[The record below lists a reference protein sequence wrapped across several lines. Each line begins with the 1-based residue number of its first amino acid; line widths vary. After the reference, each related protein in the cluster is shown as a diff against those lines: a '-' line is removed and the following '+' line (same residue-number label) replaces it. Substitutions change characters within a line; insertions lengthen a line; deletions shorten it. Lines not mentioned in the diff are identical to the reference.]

1 MQRPSPWKIAL
12 ASAALLAASFAV
24 SCFRSQENAS
34 SASPKK
40 LIVLGI
46 DGMDP
51 LLLRQFMDAGKMPHF
66 AALAARGGFLP
77 LATSIPP
84 QSPVAWASIITGTG
98 PGAHGIFDFIH
109 RDPST
114 LTPFF
119 SASQVKAPEHNL
131 RLGHWI
137 IPISAGKVELL
148 RHGKA
153 FWEFLDERKI
163 PVTVFRI
170 PSNFPPVPGHGQ
182 TLAGMG
188 TPDLLGGYGTFSFY
202 TDDPIFTPGPVSG
215 GVIYPVQLSGD
226 RITAVLHGPPNSL
239 RQDAPQITVP
249 FTVDRDPSEP
259 AARITLQ
266 ENQFILRAGEWSE
279 WQPVKF
285 TFIPGLQSISGIC
298 RFYLKQTHPQFE
310 LYVSPINIDPLAPA
324 LPISTPEHYSRDLA
338 RDTGYFH
345 TQGIAED
352 TKALSS
358 GLLNDDEYLQQA
370 HTVFDEQ
377 RRLFRHELARFRS
390 GLFFYYFSSLDQNGH
405 MFWRANDP
413 QFPAFDS
420 ALAAKHGGV
429 IEDYYREMDTL
440 LGEALQA
447 AGSDSTVLVISD
459 HGFAP
464 FRRSFN
470 LNTWLVENGYLVLR
484 SGAAPGPG
492 RDIFKDADWSKTR
505 AYGLGLNGL
514 YVNLRG
520 REKNGIVKSGAESA
534 ALARE
539 IATKLLAIRDPRD
552 KQQVITRMDLA
563 AEAYSGPATAQA
575 PDLIVGYNR
584 GFRVG
589 WDSVLGGIPAST
601 LEDNTEPWSGDH
613 CMDYTK
619 VPGVV
624 LSNRKILAANPS
636 LTDIAPTVLS
646 VFGIARPATMTGHSI
661 FESSPPPAKPSA
673 AAASSASTRP

>member
-1 MQRPSPWKIAL
+1 MMQRHSPWKIAL
-12 ASAALLAASFAV
+12 AAAALLAAAFSA
-24 SCFRSQENAS
+24 SCSRSQRNAS
-34 SASPKK
+34 DAAQKK

-66 AALAARGGFLP
+66 AALAASGGFLP

-109 RDPST
+109 RDPAT

-119 SASQVKAPEHNL
+119 SAAQVKAPEHNL
-131 RLGHWI
+131 RLGHWV

-215 GVIYPVQLSGD
+215 GVVYPVQLSGD
-226 RITAVLHGPPNSL
+226 RITAVLHGPANSL
-239 RQDAPQITVP
+239 RQDAPEITVP
-249 FTVDRDPSEP
+249 FTVDRDPTEP
-259 AARITLQ
+259 AARITLPDG
-266 ENQFILRAGEWSE
+266 QFILRVGEWSS
-279 WQPVKF
+279 WKPVKF

-310 LYVSPINIDPLAPA
+310 LYVSPINIDPLDPA

-370 HTVFDEQ
+370 RTVFDEQ
-377 RRLFRHELARFRS
+377 CRLFRHELARFRS

-405 MFWRANDP
+405 MFWRAGDP
-413 QFPAFDS
+413 QFAAFD
-420 ALAAKHGGV
+420 AELAARHGGV
-429 IEDYYREMDTL
+429 IESYYREMDTL

-447 AGSDSTVLVISD
+447 AGTDATVLVISD

-470 LNTWLVENGYLVLR
+470 LNTWLVENGYLILR
-484 SGAAPGPG
+484 AGAAPGPG

-520 REKNGIVKSGAESA
+520 REKNGIVNPGAEA
-534 ALARE
+534 EALARQ
-539 IATKLLAIRDPRD
+539 IAAKLLAVRDPRD

-563 AEAYSGPATAQA
+563 AEAYSGAAAGQA

-584 GFRVG
+584 GYRVG
-589 WDSVLGGIPAST
+589 WDSVLGGIPAAEM
-601 LEDNTEPWSGDH
+601 EDNTEPWSGDH

-624 LSNRKILAANPS
+624 LSNRKILAEHPS

-646 VFGIARPATMTGHSI
+646 VFGIERSAAMTGHSI
-661 FESSPPPAKPSA
+661 FESSPPAKPSA
-673 AAASSASTRP
+673 AAAPSAGTRP

>member
-1 MQRPSPWKIAL
+1 MHRPSPWKIVFTA
-12 ASAALLAASFAV
+12 AALLAAAFAF
-24 SCFRSQENAS
+24 SCSRTHSTPPGAAQ
-34 SASPKK
+34 KK
-40 LIVLGI
+40 LIILGI

-51 LLLRQFMDAGKMPHF
+51 LLLRQFMAAGKMPHF
-66 AALAARGGFLP
+66 AALASSGGFLP
-77 LATSIPP
+77 LQTSIPP

-109 RDPST
+109 RDPAT

-119 SASQVKAPEHNL
+119 SAAQVKAPEHNL
-131 RLGHWI
+131 RLGDWV
-137 IPISAGKVELL
+137 IPVSAGKVELL
-148 RHGKA
+148 RRGRA
-153 FWEFLDERKI
+153 FWEYLDERKI

-170 PSNFPPVPGHGQ
+170 PSNFPPVPGPGR

-215 GVIYPVQLSGD
+215 GVIYPVQVSGD
-226 RITAVLHGPPNSL
+226 RIAAMLHGPANSL
-239 RQDAPQITVP
+239 RKDAPEITVP

-259 AARITLQ
+259 AARITLPGS
-266 ENQFILRAGEWSE
+266 QFILRVGEWSP
-279 WQPVKF
+279 WKPVKF
-285 TFIPGLQSISGIC
+285 TFLRGLQSISGIC

-310 LYVSPINIDPLAPA
+310 LYVSPINMDPSEPA
-324 LPISTPEHYSRDLA
+324 LPISTPESYSRDLA
-338 RDTGYFH
+338 RDTGYFY

-358 GLLNDDEYLQQA
+358 GLLNDEEYLQQA
-370 HTVFDEQ
+370 RIVFEEQ

-413 QFPAFDS
+413 QFPAFD
-420 ALAAKHGGV
+420 AELAAKHGAV
-429 IEDYYREMDTL
+429 LENYYREMDAL
-440 LGEALQA
+440 LGETIEA
-447 AGSDSTVLVISD
+447 ASADTTLLVLSD

-484 SGAAPGPG
+484 SGATPGPG
-492 RDIFKDADWSKTR
+492 RDIFKDADWTRTR

-520 REKNGIVKSGAESA
+520 REKNGIVNPGSQAET
-534 ALARE
+534 LARE
-539 IATKLLAIRDPRD
+539 IAARLQAVRDPLD
-552 KQQVITRMDLA
+552 KQQVITRVDRA
-563 AEAYSGPATAQA
+563 AEAYSGPAVAQA

-589 WDSVLGGIPAST
+589 WDSVLGGVPAQVM
-601 LEDNTEPWSGDH
+601 EDNTEPWSGDH

-624 LSNRKILAANPS
+624 LSNRKILATLPA
-636 LTDIAPTVLS
+636 LTDIAPTILS
-646 VFGIARPATMTGHSI
+646 EFGIPRPAAMPGRSI
-661 FESSPPPAKPSA
+661 FEPSAPLEHSA
-673 AAASSASTRP
+673 AAAPSPGTRP